1 MTVRLVFIGECMVE
15 MAPDGAQYRKGFAG
29 DTFNMAWYARHLA
42 PADWQVDFVSAIGA
56 DAISDEMAG
65 FIAAQGIGTGH
76 LFRKPDRS
84 VGLYM
89 ISLKDGERSF
99 SYWRSQSAARLLA
112 EDPAVLAS
120 ALKGA
125 DLVCFSGI
133 TLAIL
138 DGDGRNALAAALR
151 DLRKAGGKI
160 AFDPNIRPRLW
171 ANSSDMRDTIMR
183 FAALSDVVLASFD
196 DEAGHFGDADP
207 QATVARYLTAGAGGV
222 IVKNGPD
229 PVVAVLGGA
238 EVQVPT
244 PSVGKITDS
253 TAAGD
258 SFNAGFLVSHLSGA
272 PLSQAIAAGT
282 ALAGQVIQYPGALS
296 RQAVDAVRAKG

>member
-1 MTVRLVFIGECMVE
+1 MTLRLVFIGECMVE
-15 MAPDGAQYRKGFAG
+15 IAPDGAHYRKGFAG
-29 DTFNMAWYARHLA
+29 DTFNMAWYARHMA
-42 PADWQVDFVSAIGA
+42 PADWQVDFVSAIGT

-65 FIAAQGIGTGH
+65 FIAAQSIGTGH

-112 EDPAVLAS
+112 EDPAALAR
-120 ALKGA
+120 ALAGA

-138 DGDGRNALAAALR
+138 DDHGRNTLAAALH
-151 DLRKAGGKI
+151 DLRKAGGRT

-171 ANSSDMRDTIMR
+171 ANPSDMRDIITR
-183 FAALSDVVLASFD
+183 FAGLSDVVLASFD
-196 DEAGHFGDADP
+196 DEAGHFGDADA
-207 QATVARYLTAGAGGV
+207 QATVARYLAAGAGGV

-229 PVVAVLGGA
+229 PVIAVLGGA
-238 EVQVPT
+238 EVGVPT
-244 PSVGKITDS
+244 PPVGKITDS

-258 SFNAGFLVSHLSGA
+258 SFNAAFLVSHLSGA